1 MSNNQNPE
9 EMKRLQQEA
18 VRRVQEMQS
27 RSRAPASSPHPQEP
41 AMHSQRRPEF
51 FMGGPSAARPL
62 ERQGAHPENEREP
75 EQRPVPSRHPEHLP
89 APPPGGGITDIFE
102 ALMSDSERILILM
115 LILLLVNEGAD
126 TGLVLALMYLI
137 I

>member
-27 RSRAPASSPHPQEP
+27 RARAPSAPPHPPEP
-41 AMHSQRRPEF
+41 AVHPQRRPEF
-51 FMGGPSAARPL
+51 FVGGPSK
-62 ERQGAHPENEREP
+62 
-75 EQRPVPSRHPEHLP
+75 VPPHSPEHQEPHHQKERGEERRPNPSHPP
-89 APPPGGGITDIFE
+89 APPSGNGEMANIFE
-102 ALMSDSERILILM
+102 ALMSDSERILILL
-115 LILLLVNEGAD
+115 LILLLVNEEAD